1 MVIQGKYDCH
11 QKIGKHCRY
20 CLLGKGEN
28 RSKKGACEQNK
39 GKTEVN
45 RTFGTH
51 YG

>member
-1 MVIQGKYDCH
+1 LSFRKLVNIVNIVCGVRGIIIK
-11 QKIGKHCRY
+11 
-20 CLLGKGEN
+20 N
-28 RSKKGACEQNK
+28 RAKKVVFVNKPKDK

>member
-1 MVIQGKYDCH
+1 MIVIRKLVNIVDIVCEVRT
-11 QKIGKHCRY
+11 K
-20 CLLGKGEN
+20 N
-28 RSKKGACEQNK
+28 RSEKGACEQNK

>member
-1 MVIQGKYDCH
+1 MGNMIVIRKLVNIVDIVCEVRA
-11 QKIGKHCRY
+11 K
-20 CLLGKGEN
+20 N
-28 RSKKGACEQNK
+28 RSENGACEQNK